1 MTIERAD
8 IQERQEPLLWRTLSM
23 KVVRGTGRLLL
34 YATILAGSVIFI
46 MPFAWMLST
55 SVKPQ
60 HLAFRVPIVWIP
72 PELVWSNYTDP
83 FRYFPFLRFFG
94 NTFTIALGNVLGHIL
109 ISSMVAFG
117 FARIRFWGRDVI
129 FLLLLST
136 MMLPG
141 QVTLIPLYLIWSRLK
156 AINTFW
162 PLILPAWLAGPY
174 NVFLLRQY
182 FMTVSTE
189 LDDAARMDGCGFFSI
204 YARILMPLAKPALGV
219 VAIQTFTG
227 NWNAFLY
234 PLLFLNKTEKYT
246 IALGLRLFQASENAV
261 QILGP
266 LMAMTTLSVIPLLI
280 LFSIAQARFI
290 QGIVIT
296 GIKG

>member
-1 MTIERAD
+1 MTIEQADAQRA
-8 IQERQEPLLWRTLSM
+8 QRPLLWRTLPA
-23 KVVRGTGRLLL
+23 KILHGIERLLL
-34 YATILAGSVIFI
+34 YAAIILGSAIFVV
-46 MPFAWMLST
+46 PFAWMLST
-55 SVKPQ
+55 SLKAQYLV
-60 HLAFRVPIVWIP
+60 FRIPIVWIP
-72 PELVWSNYTDP
+72 PEFMWSNYTDP
-83 FRYFPFLRFFG
+83 FRYFPFLLYFR
-94 NTFTIALGNVLGHIL
+94 NTFIIALMNVLGHIL
-109 ISSMVAFG
+109 ISTMVAFG
-117 FARIRFWGRDVI
+117 FARIRFWGRDAI

-141 QVTLIPLYLIWSRLK
+141 QVTLIPLYLIWSKLGG
-156 AINTFW
+156 INTFW
-162 PLILPAWLAGPY
+162 PLILPAWLSGPY

-182 FMTVSTE
+182 FMTISTE
-189 LDDAARMDGCGFFSI
+189 LDDAARMDGCGFFGI

-219 VAIQTFTG
+219 IAIQTFTG

-234 PLLFLNKTEKYT
+234 PLLFLNKSERYT
-246 IALGLRLFQASENAV
+246 IALGLRLFQATKNAY

>member
-1 MTIERAD
+1 MHWQVVHR
-8 IQERQEPLLWRTLSM
+8 
-23 KVVRGTGRLLL
+23 KVSHVSGRLLL
-34 YATILAGSVIFI
+34 YAAIILGSVIFV

-60 HLAFRVPIVWIP
+60 YLVFRIPIVWIP
-72 PELVWSNYTDP
+72 PEIVWSNYIDP
-83 FRYFPFLRFFG
+83 FSYFPFLLFFR
-94 NTFTIALGNVLGHIL
+94 NTLFIALANVAGHIL
-109 ISSMVAFG
+109 VSSMVAFG

-141 QVTLIPLYLIWSRLK
+141 QVTLIPLYLIWSKLG

-162 PLILPAWLAGPY
+162 PLIVPAWLSGPY

-182 FMTVSTE
+182 FMTISTE
-189 LDDAARMDGCGFFSI
+189 LDDAARMDGCGFFGI
-204 YARILMPLAKPALGV
+204 YARILLPLAKPALGV
-219 VAIQTFTG
+219 IGILTFTG

-234 PLLFLNKTEKYT
+234 PLLYLNKTEKYT
-246 IALGLRLFQASENAV
+246 IALGLRLFQASESAV
-261 QILGP
+261 QMLGP

-280 LFSIAQARFI
+280 LFSIAQAYFI